1 MVEKKGINDIR
12 AIYKKTVVQYLNT
25 VLARTSPR
33 TRNNAGTSLSAIFT
47 AMEDNEI
54 IGDNFIL
61 KIRPLST
68 RPTLNKTF
76 TPIQE
81 SNLEAYMK
89 ENDEL
94 LLSFV
99 QFISLCFLRP
109 IEVYMLKNKDIDIA
123 DKKIYVKA
131 KNKKVKTKII
141 PEILL
146 ELLPDLSSSDP

>member
-1 MVEKKGINDIR
+1 M
-12 AIYKKTVVQYLNT
+12 NT

-123 DKKIYVKA
+123 DKKNICQGEKQ
-131 KNKKVKTKII
+131 KSQNQNH
-141 PEILL
+141 
-146 ELLPDLSSSDP
+146 S